1 MHYHF
6 LFDLLP
12 RLWVRERSEVGVRK
26 IAVPNTITQEQ
37 VEILRT
43 HYGIPADELV
53 LWSADGAACCFEH
66 AVVVPTFVSDMWA
79 MPETIL
85 SPRKALRFAA
95 PPKDSAYRN
104 VKRLYVSRR
113 DVQDGRPLLNEDEVV
128 TRLTA
133 MGFTEIFP
141 GRFSYAE
148 EMHLFQNAEIIVGP
162 FGSGMANIMFCQPG
176 SRIVILQPDS
186 TNWRILSF
194 VMGFLGLEYGYVFGE
209 SFRRRARAHNTEWL
223 IDVDDVCRRVA
234 SLL

>member
-1 MHYHF
+1 
-6 LFDLLP
+6 
-12 RLWVRERSEVGVRK
+12 
-26 IAVPNTITQEQ
+26 
-37 VEILRT
+37 
-43 HYGIPADELV
+43 
-53 LWSADGAACCFEH
+53 
-66 AVVVPTFVSDMWA
+66 MWA